1 MKIIFC
7 KTAWMKEYKG
17 DVINDPPQYGGKNQD
32 KWECNNFKCVDGKY
46 YGFVEPQH
54 ADGEFRNKI
63 NIKKIGLSEKINN
76 DKLVDG
82 VLVVWIAKKEK
93 NNLQIV
99 GWYKNATVYSCTRP
113 RDKNLKI
120 VLDEKYAKGSKVSEE
135 YNGMKDLGTDYRKK
149 GNGVNIVAD
158 IENCCLLDYRKER
171 NFKQWRYDTYF
182 KTYGHTI
189 WYGKEDEEYLQ
200 NLNRLL
206 KKIDDYSNSSNME
219 KYIDG
224 DYNWLVGEK

>member
-54 ADGEFRNKI
+54 ADGKFRNKI
-63 NIKKIGLSEKINN
+63 DIKKIGLFEKINN
-76 DKLVDG
+76 DKSVDG
-82 VLVVWIAKKEK
+82 VLVIWIAKKEK

-120 VLDEKYAKGSKVSEE
+120 VLDEKYAKGSKLSEE
-135 YNGMKDLGTDYRKK
+135 YNGMKDLRTDYRKK

-158 IENCCLLDYRKER
+158 AVNVRLLSVEERENDKWKYSKY
-171 NFKQWRYDTYF
+171 FGKQ
-182 KTYGHTI
+182 YGHTL
-189 WYGKEDEEYLQ
+189 WYAKSDEEYL
-200 NLNRLL
+200 NCLSRLL
-206 KKIDDYSNSSNME
+206 KAIDNYPNSSNM
-219 KYIDG
+219 KNI
-224 DYNWLVGEK
+224 